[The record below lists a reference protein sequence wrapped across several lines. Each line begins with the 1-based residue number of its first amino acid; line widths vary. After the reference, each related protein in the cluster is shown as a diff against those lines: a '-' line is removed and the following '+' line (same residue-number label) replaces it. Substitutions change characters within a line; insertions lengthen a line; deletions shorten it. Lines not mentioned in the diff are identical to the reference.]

1 MTRVLEPV
9 SVHTDK
15 QPASRRLFAFAG
27 NRQSGFTLLEIML
40 VIVIIGIVMSFVT
53 ISIGGDRRGQE
64 MDREVK
70 RFMALM
76 ELASSE
82 ATLRSQQ
89 MAIRIG
95 EEDYAFY
102 ALQNQQW
109 VPFQNDREFRLREM
123 PKGMKLF
130 LEIEDSPLSALKDP
144 GENDPDDYEE
154 DEEEAAEPPQVFLLS
169 SGEVSPFSVTFS
181 APETEKKVRIE
192 INLLGDMEIVE

>member
-1 MTRVLEPV
+1 M
-9 SVHTDK
+9 HTDK